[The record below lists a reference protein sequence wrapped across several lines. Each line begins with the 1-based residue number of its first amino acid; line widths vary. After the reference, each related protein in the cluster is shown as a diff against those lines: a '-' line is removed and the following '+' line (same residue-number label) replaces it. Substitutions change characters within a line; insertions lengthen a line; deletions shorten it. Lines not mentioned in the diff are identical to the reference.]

1 MFLTLRPADIILSVV
16 AESDLSPFLTS
27 VFLSFPLLS
36 FPCLPSPLL
45 ASTLL
50 SFLPLTYS
58 LLSSPPDSM
67 GEEYYIRGATWIP
80 SFVVVVSV
88 TFAVHFDVV
97 CVFTCLE
104 SLLPSPAPT

>member
-27 VFLSFPLLS
+27 LFLSFSFFSSPHLHSPLLS
-36 FPCLPSPLL
+36 
-45 ASTLL
+45 STH
-50 SFLPLTYS
+50 
-58 LLSSPPDSM
+58 LLSSLSSPPPDSM

-97 CVFTCLE
+97 CVFTCPE